1 MLDDTPQ
8 TRVVLADKAGGSGH
22 RHILDE
28 SHDER
33 FEQKREAG
41 SRPCPRH
48 VDEAHATVGTVD
60 AGDARVQEGL
70 VLKEIEVAPGLLH
83 RVVHRA
89 VGLAA
94 LGTGKAATGLE
105 VDLDIEPLLVDVEF
119 GVHHHPRRHQAES
132 ELEQID
138 VAHGALSSRLVR
150 RHRAAVLVA
159 VKNKPLRAR
168 DPRAFLTA
176 TRNVGVYS
184 VRPGRKDGSAGP
196 NKRIGRRAKRP
207 FPPSWSPT
215 HLSEEAKNAM
225 TTRITLEMGVSSEQ
239 AGLTLSLNARPRNL
253 RAKRFSG
260 WPSGMAARSEMCS
273 AGARDRLS

>member
-48 VDEAHATVGTVD
+48 VDQAHATVGTVD
-60 AGDARVQEGL
+60 A
-70 VLKEIEVAPGLLH
+70 GLLH

-94 LGTGKAATGLE
+94 LGTGKPATGLE
-105 VDLDIEPLLVDVEF
+105 VDLDIEPLLVGVEL
-119 GVHHHPRRHQAES
+119 GVHHHPRRHQAEC

-138 VAHGALSSRLVR
+138 VAHLALSSRLAR
-150 RHRAAVLVA
+150 RYRAAVLVA

-176 TRNVGVYS
+176 TRHVGGYS

-196 NKRIGRRAKRP
+196 NKRID
-207 FPPSWSPT
+207 
-215 HLSEEAKNAM
+215 
-225 TTRITLEMGVSSEQ
+225 Q
-239 AGLTLSLNARPRNL
+239 
-253 RAKRFSG
+253 
-260 WPSGMAARSEMCS
+260 
-273 AGARDRLS
+273 GARRLFLPSLVTHSRQRGGENSWLADAECCTSKKTSSRKTDRRHPTSVEDNVKSPRVQLTFAPLDSGSSCA